1 MKKLLAGFISL
12 LLIGAGLLAAV
23 ASSTPAVARDRERAE
38 IFAVLP
44 EGATGP
50 EGLTVGPHGDVYVTT
65 FGFNS
70 QGEVAGPGQ
79 LFVFDRHG
87 RLLRQVGVQGSSSH
101 LLGVAFHPTTHAL
114 LVIDF
119 GAGKVLTVNSH
130 TGVASDFMTGT
141 GGGLNAL
148 TFDEDGNV
156 YVSDSGQGIIWKTG
170 PDGGVGTAWVTSPLL
185 LPTGVPPFGANGLQF
200 NKAGDSLFVANTATD
215 QIIRI
220 PVTHGTPGTPE
231 VFVNSINGA
240 DGLVIDRHDN
250 IWVAANQA
258 DEIVVIDPS
267 GKVIAKLG
275 DFDGLSR
282 NGTPRGLLFPASPD
296 FSRDGEFLY
305 VTNLAL
311 DLRLFG
317 LAQSVDSQWTA
328 QTKHYTIS
336 KIRARIPGAD
346 HD

>member
-23 ASSTPAVARDRERAE
+23 ASSTPAAARDRERAE

-70 QGEVAGPGQ
+70 EGPVDGPGQ
-79 LFVFDRHG
+79 LFIFDRHG

-101 LLGVAFHPTTHAL
+101 LLGLAFHPTTHAL

-130 TGVASDFMTGT
+130 TGAASDFMTGT

-148 TFDEDGNV
+148 TFDKDGNV
-156 YVSDSGQGIIWKTG
+156 YISDSGQGIIWKTG
-170 PDGGVGTAWVTSPLL
+170 PNGGVGTAWVTSPLL

-200 NKAGDSLFVANTATD
+200 NKAGNSLFVANTATD

-220 PVTHGTPGTPE
+220 PVTQGTPGTPE

-240 DGLVIDRHDN
+240 DGLVIDHADN

-258 DEIVVIDPS
+258 DEIVVVDPS
-267 GKVIAKLG
+267 GKAIAKLG

-317 LAQSVDSQWTA
+317 LAQSVDSQWAA
-328 QTKHYTIS
+328 QTKRYTIS